1 MKKIVLLA
9 TSALILAGSLHA
21 RGGHGSY
28 YYDGWNGWI
37 APFFI
42 GSMLGYSVA
51 RQPVVYT
58 TSPAVIYTNA
68 PVGMVQESYTVQE
81 SEGPV
86 YEERWVYFED
96 CKCERKVLINIQQ

>member
-9 TSALILAGSLHA
+9 TSALMLAGSLHA

-51 RQPVVYT
+51 RQPVIYT